1 MRAAHRRSAAR
12 ALRLL
17 SLAASAAC
25 AAPPA
30 STPVAA
36 PPRAIA
42 VLEAA
47 SAGYATLQHIA
58 DSLTTVAHATTGEAS
73 QSAAR
78 TIADRIAPLRGEFED
93 VTVSMSTRELEQTRS
108 LWMRLALSH
117 AALEEL
123 YRSALMLSADPAATP
138 DEVRGL
144 AEQLAGA
151 LELARASSRMAAD
164 QLQPPA
170 PAPSPAIATFRS

>member
-17 SLAASAAC
+17 SLAACAAC

-30 STPVAA
+30 STPPA

-42 VLEAA
+42 LLEAA
-47 SAGYATLQHIA
+47 SEGYATLQHIA
-58 DSLTTVAHATTGEAS
+58 DSLTTVADATTGEAS

-78 TIADRIAPLRGEFED
+78 TIADRIAQLRGEFED

-138 DEVRGL
+138 DEVRDL

-164 QLQPPA
+164 QLQAPA
-170 PAPSPAIATFRS
+170 PGPSPAIATFRS